1 MLTKFSVKNFRGFPE
16 KIELDL
22 THPNSYEYNSFA
34 IRDGIIKNGII
45 YGPNGS
51 GKTNFGLAM
60 FDIVNHLS
68 QKVKRGDYYVNF
80 AYAGRKNDNVEFE
93 YEFRFGNTVV
103 DYSYS
108 KNHQGI
114 LMSEAMSVNGEEV
127 FNKTKNIFS
136 IDTSQYPMDANIKK
150 NIAQSANNIS
160 IFNYLVSTYPLPK
173 GHYILLMRQFVDS
186 MLWYQCLEERSFIG
200 FENHVDSLEEVII
213 KRNLVKDF
221 QNFLKN
227 VSDQRF
233 AFVEPNPGDKF
244 LVCKIDGGTIPFLQI
259 ASQGTKA
266 LELLYYWYKKISSAS
281 FVFIDEFDAFY
292 HFDLSF
298 KVCKKLFDL
307 KCQVFLTSHNTYLMT
322 NDLLRPDC
330 NFILDHNIIKPLV
343 DCSEKELRFGHNIEK
358 MYRGGAFRV

>member
-80 AYAGRKNDNVEFE
+80 PYAGKKNDDVEFE
-93 YEFRFGNTVV
+93 YEFRFGDTVV

-127 FNKTKNIFS
+127 FSKVKNIFS
-136 IDTSQYPMDANIKK
+136 IDTKQYPMDANIRK
-150 NIAQSANNIS
+150 NIAHSANNIS
-160 IFNYLVSTYPLPK
+160 IFNYLASTYPPAEGTLYPSYEAIR
-173 GHYILLMRQFVDS
+173 GFHAVVS
-186 MLWYQCLEERSFIG
+186 MS
-200 FENHVDSLEEVII
+200 
-213 KRNLVKDF
+213 
-221 QNFLKN
+221 
-227 VSDQRF
+227 
-233 AFVEPNPGDKF
+233 
-244 LVCKIDGGTIPFLQI
+244 
-259 ASQGTKA
+259 
-266 LELLYYWYKKISSAS
+266 
-281 FVFIDEFDAFY
+281 
-292 HFDLSF
+292 
-298 KVCKKLFDL
+298 
-307 KCQVFLTSHNTYLMT
+307 
-322 NDLLRPDC
+322 
-330 NFILDHNIIKPLV
+330 
-343 DCSEKELRFGHNIEK
+343 
-358 MYRGGAFRV
+358 